1 MFVYESKYL
10 KKGDKVRVKSRYHDN
25 PFYALYFIRPFEMSQ
40 TIDYKNVIFIVDIID
55 TRSNSVLIREQNG
68 KRGAWVPCYSVK
80 KVNKV
85 FNGLEE

>member
-1 MFVYESKYL
+1 MFVYETKYL

-25 PFYALYFIRPFEMSQ
+25 PFYARYFIRPFEMSQ

-55 TRSNSVLIREQNG
+55 TRNNSVLIREQNE
-68 KRGAWVPCYSVK
+68 KRGAWVPCYSVE
-80 KVNKV
+80 KVQKV

>member
-10 KKGDKVRVKSRYHDN
+10 KKGDKVRAKSRYHDDL
-25 PFYALYFIRPFEMSQ
+25 FYARHFIHPFEMSQ

-55 TRSNSVLIREQNG
+55 TESNGVLIREQNG
-68 KRGAWVPCYSVK
+68 KRGAWVPCHSVE
-80 KVNKV
+80 KVNKI

>member
-1 MFVYESKYL
+1 MFVYETKYL
-10 KKGDKVRVKSRYHDN
+10 KKGDKVRVKSRYHDD
-25 PFYALYFIRPFEMSQ
+25 PFYARYFIRPFEMSQ

-55 TRSNSVLIREQNG
+55 TESNGVLIREQNG
-68 KRGAWVPCYSVK
+68 KRGAWVPCHSVE

>member
-1 MFVYESKYL
+1 MFVYETKYL
-10 KKGDKVRVKSRYHDN
+10 KKGDKVRVKSEYCDDPAYARYFTD
-25 PFYALYFIRPFEMSQ
+25 PFGMSR

-55 TRSNSVLIREQNG
+55 TESNGVLIREQNG
-68 KRGAWVPCYSVK
+68 KRGAWVPCHSVE